1 MHISV
6 LAFNRRVLCFTV
18 LFFLSCGSNNIATP
32 YTKLTLKEKARIALD
47 QEDFDTAVK
56 FYNEW
61 IVSNPEDYESYRF
74 LAAAYAGAGGFSVFG
89 AIKGLAESAG
99 DSSSSVTE
107 VISSLIPSEPSEI
120 QTSNMSSAINQI
132 LELPAAYRVAGDESA
147 ESAKS
152 ASLQL
157 SLYRTALS
165 IMILKRYTK
174 QIKSQVDQDS
184 GSIEEM
190 TDEEIDLLFSNLEA
204 AVLETSNESMKE
216 SLEKTL
222 ADIDAQQ
229 GSSQKEKL
237 ANYVK
242 AD

>member
-1 MHISV
+1 
-6 LAFNRRVLCFTV
+6 
-18 LFFLSCGSNNIATP
+18 
-32 YTKLTLKEKARIALD
+32 
-47 QEDFDTAVK
+47 
-56 FYNEW
+56 
-61 IVSNPEDYESYRF
+61 
-74 LAAAYAGAGGFSVFG
+74 
-89 AIKGLAESAG
+89 
-99 DSSSSVTE
+99 
-107 VISSLIPSEPSEI
+107 
-120 QTSNMSSAINQI
+120 MSSAVNQI

-165 IMILKRYTK
+165 MMILKRYTK

-204 AVLETSNESMKE
+204 AVLETSNEAMKE